1 MHVFPSERDR
11 SSLKPHIDHSGPRM
25 SPKWAIECLED
36 RGWDECCLP
45 MKMSTM
51 HYLTPVPD
59 ARHGA
64 TVVWP
69 RSHTLLG
76 TLIASD
82 PIEYAR
88 SDVRH
93 RSIFKTVGS
102 RLAEAGVFGVDP
114 VEVMVGAGDVMFAD
128 IMLVHAGSL
137 NNSSD
142 VRLAFNMKMGPRGQ
156 RCK

>member
-1 MHVFPSERDR
+1 M
-11 SSLKPHIDHSGPRM
+11 
-25 SPKWAIECLED
+25 
-36 RGWDECCLP
+36 
-45 MKMSTM
+45 
-51 HYLTPVPD
+51 
-59 ARHGA
+59 
-64 TVVWP
+64 VWP

-82 PIEYAR
+82 PIECAR

-93 RSIFKTVGS
+93 RSIFKTVGA

-114 VEVMVGAGDVMFAD
+114 VEVIVGAGDVLFAD
-128 IMLVHAGSL
+128 MMLVHAGSL

-142 VRLAFNMKMGPRGQ
+142 VRLAFNMKIGPRGQ